1 MTAKTICIVLPALN
15 EEENIGKVI
24 AEIPRAEL
32 EERGYTVRVLVVDNN
47 STDKTGKVAEEN
59 GAEVITETRRGKG
72 NAIRT
77 GFQQAKA
84 DFVFMLDADYT
95 YPGNFIPEMLDVLLD
110 GYDVVIGSRLK
121 GCRAKGSISRMNIV
135 GNHLLTSMATVLYF
149 HRISDLC
156 TGYWGFKGEVVP
168 KLRLSASGFELEA
181 DLFTQVVKRGYRLG
195 EVPIYYRRRG
205 TPTKLNSVKSGFRIA
220 RKLLANRFR

>member
-1 MTAKTICIVLPALN
+1 M
-15 EEENIGKVI
+15 
-24 AEIPRAEL
+24 
-32 EERGYTVRVLVVDNN
+32 
-47 STDKTGKVAEEN
+47 
-59 GAEVITETRRGKG
+59 
-72 NAIRT
+72 RT
-77 GFQQAKA
+77 GFKQSRA

-95 YPGNFIPEMLDVLLD
+95 YPGSFIPEMLDVLLD

-121 GCRAKGSISRMNIV
+121 GSRAKGSISRMNIV
-135 GNHLLTSMATVLYF
+135 GNHLLTLMAAMLYF

-168 KLRLSASGFELEA
+168 KLRLSASGFEFEA

-205 TPTKLNSVKSGFRIA
+205 TPTKLNSLRAGFKIGWT
-220 RKLLANRFR
+220 LINRRF

>member
-1 MTAKTICIVLPALN
+1 MPDKTICIVLPALN
-15 EEENIGKVI
+15 EEEHIAKVI

-32 EERGYTVRVLVVDNN
+32 EERGYTVRVLVVDNY
-47 STDKTGKVAEEN
+47 STDKTGKVAGEN
-59 GAEVITETRRGKG
+59 GAEVITEARRGKG
-72 NAIRT
+72 NAVRT

-84 DFVFMLDADYT
+84 DFVFILDADYT
-95 YPGNFIPEMLDVLLD
+95 YPGSFIPEMLDVLLD

-121 GCRAKGSISRMNIV
+121 GSRAKGSISRMNIV

-168 KLRLSASGFELEA
+168 KLRLSAAGFELEA

-205 TPTKLNSVKSGFRIA
+205 TPTKLNSIKSGFRIA
-220 RKLLANRFR
+220 LKLLANRFR